1 MENDVLK
8 KKDPFPKYV
17 NVACRILGGW
27 KANVAIM
34 GIGSQRPT
42 IM

>member
-1 MENDVLK
+1 VLK

-17 NVACRILGGW
+17 NDACRILGGW
-27 KANVAIM
+27 KANMAIM
-34 GIGSQRPT
+34 VIGSQRAT